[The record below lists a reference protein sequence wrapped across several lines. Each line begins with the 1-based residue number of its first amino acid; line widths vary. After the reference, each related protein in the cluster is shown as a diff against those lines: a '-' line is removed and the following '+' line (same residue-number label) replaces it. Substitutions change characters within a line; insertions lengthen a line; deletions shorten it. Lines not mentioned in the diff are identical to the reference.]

1 MKARRLVVACVAA
14 LVVAAALAGTAE
26 AQGTI
31 TAECASGSQTQ
42 PCNSSWYTSPV
53 TVSWQFTGGAFGVL
67 SGCQVAAYDADT
79 VDTPSCTVTWTSDGT
94 QSSLSFRL
102 HVEISGPSAT
112 AIPDRPPDA
121 NGWYNHPV
129 SISFAGT
136 AFSGI
141 ASCTPAQAYGG
152 PATAG
157 STIAGTCTD
166 NAGKVASASLPLSYD
181 ATPPALAA
189 SSQPADGS
197 VDLTW
202 QASAGPAPLQWVQVA
217 RDPGVAPSAASL
229 LYQGGGS
236 SYQDKRVRNGTRY
249 TYTITAM
256 DQAGNVAQETVTAKP
271 GMRLLAPAAGAS
283 LSAPP
288 ALSWTAIPK
297 ASYYNVQL
305 FKGKTK
311 VLSAWPTK
319 AGLHLKRT
327 WRFGGHR
334 HRLARGTYRWYV
346 WPGFGSRKA
355 AHYGHV
361 VGTATFVI
369 R

>member
-1 MKARRLVVACVAA
+1 MV
-14 LVVAAALAGTAE
+14 
-26 AQGTI
+26 
-31 TAECASGSQTQ
+31 GSHEL
-42 PCNSSWYTSPV
+42 
-53 TVSWQFTGGAFGVL
+53 VL
-67 SGCQVAAYDADT
+67 SF
-79 VDTPSCTVTWTSDGT
+79 P
-94 QSSLSFRL
+94 L
-102 HVEISGPSAT
+102 HVEISTPSAT
-112 AIPDRPPDA
+112 ATPDRPPDA

-129 SISFAGT
+129 TVSFAGT

-141 ASCTPAQAYGG
+141 ASCTPAQTFGG
-152 PATAG
+152 PATPG
-157 STIAGTCTD
+157 TTIAGTCTD

-217 RDPGVAPSAASL
+217 RDPGVAPSAASV
-229 LYQGGGS
+229 LYQGGGT

-288 ALSWTAIPK
+288 ALSWTAVPK

-305 FKGKTK
+305 FKGKK
-311 VLSAWPTK
+311 KILSTWPTK
-319 AGLHLKRT
+319 AGLQLKRT

-361 VGTATFVI
+361 VGTATFSI

>member
-1 MKARRLVVACVAA
+1 MSARRLVVACVALLA
-14 LVVAAALAGTAE
+14 SAAALAGAAN
-26 AQGTI
+26 AQSGTLGSV
-31 TAECASGSQTQ
+31 CAVGGSSQ
-42 PCNSSWYTSPV
+42 PCTGQWYPAPV
-53 TVSWQFTGGAFGVL
+53 SVSWAINGQVMQVGP
-67 SGCQVAAYDADT
+67 GCQAGTYNTDQVT
-79 VDTPSCTVTWTSDGT
+79 TLSCSVTWSDSTTS
-94 QSSLSFRL
+94 SVSVPL
-102 HVEISGPSAT
+102 HVEISTPLAT
-112 AIPDRPPDA
+112 ATPDRPPDA

-129 SISFAGT
+129 TVSFAGT

-141 ASCTPAQAYGG
+141 ASCTPAQTFDG
-152 PATAG
+152 PATPG
-157 STIAGTCTD
+157 TTIAGTCTD

-202 QASAGPAPLQWVQVA
+202 RASAGPAPLQWVQVA
-217 RDPGVAPSAASL
+217 RDPGVAPSAASV
-229 LYQGGGS
+229 LYQGGGT

-288 ALSWTAIPK
+288 ALSWTGVPK

-305 FKGKTK
+305 FKGKK
-311 VLSAWPTK
+311 KILSTWPTK
-319 AGLHLKRT
+319 AGLQLKRT

-361 VGTATFVI
+361 VGTATFSI

>member
-1 MKARRLVVACVAA
+1 MPGVVGSEWNVAQPVDQFPAERRNLYSDGDRYSRPAPRRERLV
-14 LVVAAALAGTAE
+14 
-26 AQGTI
+26 
-31 TAECASGSQTQ
+31 Q
-42 PCNSSWYTSPV
+42 PPRV
-53 TVSWQFTGGAFGVL
+53 
-67 SGCQVAAYDADT
+67 
-79 VDTPSCTVTWTSDGT
+79 
-94 QSSLSFRL
+94 
-102 HVEISGPSAT
+102 PSASR
-112 AIPDRPPDA
+112 ARPSRA
-121 NGWYNHPV
+121 SRPV
-129 SISFAGT
+129 PRPQT
-136 AFSGI
+136 
-141 ASCTPAQAYGG
+141 YGG
-152 PATAG
+152 PATPGTALAG
-157 STIAGTCTD
+157 SCTD

-197 VDLTW
+197 VHLTW

-229 LYQGGGS
+229 LYQGGGN